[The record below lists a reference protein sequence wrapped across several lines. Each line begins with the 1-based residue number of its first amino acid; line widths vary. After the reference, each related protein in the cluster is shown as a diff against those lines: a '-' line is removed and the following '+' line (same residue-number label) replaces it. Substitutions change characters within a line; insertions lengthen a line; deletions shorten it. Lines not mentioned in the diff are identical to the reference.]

1 MLRASVCFAAPPS
14 FPPTEELGKPL
25 KDARVREK
33 RKPYSVVFKL
43 CSKEP
48 SWGSLE
54 ELRGQASGDQEKGPA
69 RAIAKGGLSPHPLL
83 PPGASFAHF
92 PFQPESSASAFFIS
106 E

>member
-25 KDARVREK
+25 KDARVRDK

-43 CSKEP
+43 CSEEP

-69 RAIAKGGLSPHPLL
+69 RAIAKGGSFSPPSPASRRLIRPL
-83 PPGASFAHF
+83 P
-92 PFQPESSASAFFIS
+92 IS
-106 E
+106 TRKLCLCVFHL